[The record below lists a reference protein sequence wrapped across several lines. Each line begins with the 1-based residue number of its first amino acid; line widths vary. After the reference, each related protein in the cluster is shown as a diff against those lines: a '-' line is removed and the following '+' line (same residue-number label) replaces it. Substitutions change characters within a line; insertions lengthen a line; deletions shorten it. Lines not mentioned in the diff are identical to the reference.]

1 MNRLYNKSKPLKLE
15 FKGREMLQ
23 HPLKRLYFH
32 DNYTKAELIFEVD
45 FVVFFWESLLDLDIV
60 K

>member
-15 FKGREMLQ
+15 FKEREMLQ
-23 HPLKRLYFH
+23 RPLKRLFFH
-32 DNYTKAELIFEVD
+32 ANYSKAELIFEVD
-45 FVVFFWESLLDLDIV
+45 FAVFFWESLLGLDIV